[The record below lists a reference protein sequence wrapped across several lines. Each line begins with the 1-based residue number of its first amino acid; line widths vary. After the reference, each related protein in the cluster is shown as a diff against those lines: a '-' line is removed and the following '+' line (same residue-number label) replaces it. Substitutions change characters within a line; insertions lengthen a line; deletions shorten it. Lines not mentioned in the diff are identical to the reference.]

1 MGFAQPT
8 VGTLDR
14 APVVGLELMTEV
26 NLALVSLW
34 DEVDEGFGDIDGRT
48 VEDVESLIRSIY
60 NKRIN
65 EI

>member
-1 MGFAQPT
+1 
-8 VGTLDR
+8 
-14 APVVGLELMTEV
+14 MTEV